1 MVTNIP
7 SALQSVME
15 GKREALLRRRSKPI
29 HFDQKAIPNAWYCAS
44 IYSYGYNFVKISIV
58 LSNLCIRSTEQ
69 ASDFLE
75 APRASWSLRITDKL
89 TH

>member
-7 SALQSVME
+7 SPLQSVVE

-44 IYSYGYNFVKISIV
+44 IYCYGVQLRQNYN
-58 LSNLCIRSTEQ
+58 
-69 ASDFLE
+69 
-75 APRASWSLRITDKL
+75 RALKPMHTIY
-89 TH
+89 